1 VIEENCKDK
10 KIELQFDGIKKMKEE
25 EEDDDG

>member
-1 VIEENCKDK
+1 VRGGGTD
-10 KIELQFDGIKKMKEE
+10 LQFDGIKRKRME